1 MKIQN
6 INNKGQSLVVLMV
19 VIVTS
24 AVILGLGAQ
33 FIALRIK
40 AGEAAKQRVIGSYL
54 VQEALEVTRAIAR
67 ESWSG
72 NINTIAVDPGS
83 ENYHPGLSEGK
94 WVLVLGTENI
104 TLGTDIYERKLTFH
118 KVSRVTE
125 DEKKGNIKFVYD
137 PDPTKDDPST
147 RKITASVTIGD
158 RVFSIDYYL
167 TDWQPQGD

>member
-67 ESWSG
+67 ESWS
-72 NINTIAVDPGS
+72 NISTKPET
-83 ENYHPGLSEGK
+83 ENYHPEYSEEQEK
-94 WVLVLGTENI
+94 WVLASGTENI
-104 TLGTDIYERKLTFH
+104 TLGTDTYERKLTFH
-118 KVSRVTE
+118 KVSRVLE
-125 DEKKGNIKFVYD
+125 EEKKGNIEPGYIEED
-137 PDPTKDDPST
+137 DDPST
-147 RKITASVTIGD
+147 RKVTASVTIGD

-167 TDWQPQGD
+167 TDWQL

>member
-19 VIVTS
+19 VVVIS
-24 AVILGLGAQ
+24 AIILGLGAQ

-67 ESWSG
+67 ESWS
-72 NINTIAVDPGS
+72 NISTKPETG
-83 ENYHPGLSEGK
+83 NYHPEYSEAEAK
-94 WVLVLGTENI
+94 WVLIPDGTEEENI
-104 TLGTDIYERKLTFH
+104 ILGADTYKRKLIFH
-118 KVSRVTE
+118 KVSRVTVE
-125 DEKKGNIKFVYD
+125 AKKGNIEPGYIEED
-137 PDPTKDDPST
+137 DDPST
-147 RKITASVTIGD
+147 RKVTASVTIGD

-167 TDWQPQGD
+167 TDWQL